1 MSNKYNNDY
10 SKDSLNRQ
18 IEKHNIP
25 NVTPISLD
33 INPKDNLIQK
43 LTKVSFGSID
53 GDYFVFNATIL
64 KQYRYN
70 INSFSLEYEYT
81 YKDEEKKEV
90 TIWITLCEL
99 LIVQGFI
106 IDNDDRRFYQ
116 IDLFNH
122 AGEDKNFIVPVDLDA
137 KFLSVLYSKGVTK
150 HYNRSFN
157 AKIEEF
163 ILRVIRIDNRV
174 TKGVRP
180 YNGGWLDNATYF
192 YPNESYPV
200 FMGANA
206 DSYYFIQ
213 SKDKRTISGS
223 LEDWKNNVAR
233 YAIGNPMLEFAVS
246 CAFVGMIMPEL
257 NITLSYGFHIYSYQG
272 GTFKSLA
279 LSMAGS
285 AIGNSTYVQK
295 QWKQTSNNLDLLCAL
310 SNNSLLV
317 IDEMKQLNRQIALS
331 DIIMQIGNNQGR
343 GRMAQDGVSSRE
355 QLRWQLCYL
364 SSGNKAT
371 EQYILEREGGD
382 LMCAEETRLYNLQ
395 MITPTNFH
403 NKDTNVSFAR
413 HIHTS
418 ISKHHGIAGYNFISN
433 YLKHHSSNKE
443 WLTHEYEEIQ
453 TEYIARISK
462 HSKEIGGADIH
473 DRIVPAFA
481 SVAVAGALA
490 KHLRILPDGIKPI
503 NTVWDI
509 LLQYL
514 IERGGNIDEQT
525 WLTKLYDVVSK
536 NRNKY
541 FYHGSNKPR
550 DIYGYIDTEIGQEVI
565 FIVKKCLAEIYGYN
579 SYKKAKGE
587 RNFLISSGVMQEVT
601 NDGKDII
608 IRKHGIYDR
617 GVKVSI
623 NRLCELVNM

>member
-1 MSNKYNNDY
+1 MNNYDPIQ
-10 SKDSLNRQ
+10 SLNQQ
-18 IEKHNIP
+18 ILDNKIP
-25 NVTPISLD
+25 NVEPISLEVTT
-33 INPKDNLIQK
+33 KDKLIQK
-43 LTKVSFGSID
+43 LNTISHGILEGEYFIFTASI
-53 GDYFVFNATIL
+53 I

-81 YKDEEKKEV
+81 YKDAEKKEV
-90 TIWITLCEL
+90 IIWITLCEL
-99 LIVQGFI
+99 LIVKGFV

-116 IDLFNH
+116 IDLINQV
-122 AGEDKNFIVPVDLDA
+122 GEHKNFIVPVDLDT
-137 KFLSVLYSKGVTK
+137 KFMSALYSKGVTK

-157 AKIEEF
+157 TKIEEF
-163 ILRVIRIDNRV
+163 ILRVIRIDKRT

-180 YNGGWLDNATYF
+180 YNGGWLDDYTYF
-192 YPNESYPV
+192 YPNENYPV

-246 CAFVGMIMPEL
+246 SAFVGMIMPEL

-285 AIGNSTYVQK
+285 VIGNSTYVQK
-295 QWKQTSNNLDLLCAL
+295 QWKQTGNNLDLLCAL
-310 SNNSLLV
+310 SNNGLLV
-317 IDEMKQLNRQIALS
+317 LDEMKQLNRQIALS

-382 LMCAEETRLYNLQ
+382 LMGAEETRLYNLQ
-395 MITPTNFH
+395 MIAPTNYH
-403 NKDTNVSFAR
+403 DQGTKSNYAK
-413 HIHTS
+413 HLHTA
-418 ISKHHGIAGYNFISN
+418 INDHHGIAGYEFICE

-490 KHLRILPDGIKPI
+490 KHLGILPDGFNPV
-503 NTVWDI
+503 NTVWQI

-514 IERGGNIDEQT
+514 IERGGNVDEQA
-525 WLTKLYDVVSK
+525 WLSKLYSVVGK
-536 NRNKY
+536 DRNKY
-541 FYHGSNKPR
+541 FYHCNNNKPR
-550 DIYGYIDTEIGQEVI
+550 DIYGFIETEMGSEIAY
-565 FIVKKCLAEIYGYN
+565 IVKKCLAEIYGYN
-579 SYKKAKGE
+579 SYKKAKCE
-587 RNFLISSGVMQEVT
+587 RNYLISVGVLNEET
-601 NDGKDII
+601 KDGKDII
-608 IRKHGIYDR
+608 MKKHGIYDR
-617 GVKVSI
+617 GVKI
-623 NRLCELVNM
+623 TIERLSELVNM

>member
-1 MSNKYNNDY
+1 MTNNNQY

-18 IEKHNIP
+18 IEMHSIL
-25 NVTPISLD
+25 NVSPISFGD
-33 INPKDNLIQK
+33 TTKDKLIQK
-43 LTKVSFGSID
+43 LSRIKYGRLD
-53 GDYFVFNATIL
+53 CEYFVFTASIL

-70 INSFSLEYEYT
+70 MNNYSLEFEYT
-81 YKDEEKKEV
+81 YKDEEKKEASM
-90 TIWITLCEL
+90 WINLCEL
-99 LIVQGFI
+99 IIINGYV

-116 IDLFNH
+116 IDLFNNV
-122 AGEDKNFIVPVDLDA
+122 GEYKNFIVPVDLDA

-157 AKIEEF
+157 PKIEEF
-163 ILRVIRIDNRV
+163 ILRVIRIDKRT

-180 YNGGWLDNATYF
+180 YNGGWLDDYTYF
-192 YPNESYPV
+192 YPNENYPV

-246 CAFVGMIMPEL
+246 SAFVGMIMPEL

-285 AIGNSTYVQK
+285 VIGNSTYVQK
-295 QWKQTSNNLDLLCAL
+295 QWKQTGNNLDLLCAL
-310 SNNSLLV
+310 SNNGLLV
-317 IDEMKQLNRQIALS
+317 LDEMKQLNRQIALS

-382 LMCAEETRLYNLQ
+382 LMGAEETRLYNLQ

-433 YLKHHSSNKE
+433 YLAHHRHNKE
-443 WLTHEYEEIQ
+443 WLIRKYQEIQ
-453 TEYIARISK
+453 TEFITRINK
-462 HSKEIGGADIH
+462 HSKEIGSTEIH

-490 KHLRILPDGIKPI
+490 KHLGILPDGYNPV
-503 NTVWDI
+503 NNVWQI

-514 IERGGNIDEQT
+514 IERGGNVDEQA
-525 WLTKLYDVVSK
+525 WLAKLYDVVGK

-541 FYHGSNKPR
+541 FYHGNNKPR
-550 DIYGYIDTEIGQEVI
+550 DIYGFIEMEMGAEIAY
-565 FIVKKCLAEIYGYN
+565 IVKKCLAEIYGYN
-579 SYKKAKGE
+579 SFKKAKGE
-587 RNFLISSGVMQEVT
+587 RNFLISVGVLNEE
-601 NDGKDII
+601 NKEGKDII
-608 IRKHGIYDR
+608 MKKHGIYDR
-617 GVKVSI
+617 GVKVTI
-623 NRLCELVNM
+623 ERLSELVNM